1 MRACPVSGRGVFAV
15 CLIALGLLAA
25 APATGQ
31 EIVPT
36 QTIELRPMVMPPA
49 QQRAQP
55 LPPAPGRE
63 ARRPSALVPLYASLI
78 GLQVLDI
85 HSTKRAMNTGTTGEG
100 NPLMR
105 PFVENDAAFIAVKA
119 TTTAGTIFVTEKLR
133 KTHPKAAVVLAA
145 SLNVVMAAV
154 VARNY
159 QLSRNR

>member
-31 EIVPT
+31 EITPT
-36 QTIELRPMVMPPA
+36 QTIELRPLVMPPA
-49 QQRAQP
+49 KQRAQP
-55 LPPAPGRE
+55 LPPVPVRE
-63 ARRPSALVPLYASLI
+63 TRRPSALLPLYASLI
-78 GLQVLDI
+78 GLQALDI
-85 HSTKRAMNTGTTGEG
+85 HSTRRAIETGATAEG

-119 TTTAGTIFVTEKLR
+119 TTTAGTIFLTERLR

-145 SLNVVMAAV
+145 SLNIAMTAV